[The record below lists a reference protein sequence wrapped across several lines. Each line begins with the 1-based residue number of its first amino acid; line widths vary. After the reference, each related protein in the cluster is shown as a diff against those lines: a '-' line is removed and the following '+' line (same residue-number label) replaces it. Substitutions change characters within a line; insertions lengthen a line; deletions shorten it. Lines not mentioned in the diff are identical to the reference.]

1 MVLSVVQ
8 EQLRTDI
15 LPVSELLKHSR
26 DMMDQIES
34 LHCALEMDRRLY
46 KTLYDRIEAPLAS
59 RRG

>member
-8 EQLRTDI
+8 EQLRKEI

-26 DMMDQIES
+26 EVMDQLES
-34 LHCALEMDRRLY
+34 LHRALEVSRRSY
-46 KTLYDRIEAPLAS
+46 KTFCDKVVAPLVS